1 MMVATH
7 NFDPRWLPVYVA
19 LPIDGQIPLTSQ
31 KYAGK
36 ENDNLEKT
44 IDETIQALV
53 RLIDEK
59 YVSASTEFKPIDIGR
74 KAQYFTLDVL
84 SSLAFGKSFGDI
96 ETDSDNHKYIET
108 VEESGP
114 AIILVMVLPWIS
126 KLLQLPLLK
135 GLLPSAEDTIGFG
148 KIMGIAKEIVAERFG
163 PHKKVQ
169 RDMLG
174 SFIAHGLTQ
183 EEAESEI
190 LVQVSA
196 SHLA

>member
-1 MMVATH
+1 
-7 NFDPRWLPVYVA
+7 VYVA
-19 LPIDGQIPLTSQ
+19 LPIDSQIWLTSQ

-36 ENDNLEKT
+36 ENVN
-44 IDETIQALV
+44 
-53 RLIDEK
+53 LIDEK
-59 YVSASTEFKPIDIGR
+59 YVSAGTEFKPIDIGR
-74 KAQYFTLDVL
+74 KAQYFTLDVI
-84 SSLAFGKSFGDI
+84 SSLAFGKSFGDT

-114 AIILVMVLPWIS
+114 AIVLVMALPWIS
-126 KLLQLPLLK
+126 KLLRLPVLK

-148 KIMGIAKEIVAERFG
+148 KVMGISKEIVAERFG

-190 LVQVSA
+190 LVQVSV
-196 SHLA
+196 SYLA